1 MIIDAQEYLY
11 EWEKANNPFYPNEM
25 KWDRL
30 TVNKFLCDYK
40 QQLPIASHAVL
51 GEGWRDARK
60 ELPEHEDY
68 YLVATHWCPIDGY
81 KYAVIK
87 YNKGS
92 DIWNNFKAWRKIDP
106 PAFA

>member
-1 MIIDAQEYLY
+1 MEKCDCEWQDFVKKQY
-11 EWEKANNPFYPNEM
+11 EEDKDP
-25 KWDRL
+25 L
-30 TVNKFLCDYK
+30 S
-40 QQLPIASHAVL
+40 SHAVL

-68 YLVATHWCPIDGY
+68 YLVAIHRCPIDGY

-106 PAFA
+106 PAFV